1 MHIDIV
7 AVGRFKRG
15 PEAALYERYVARC
28 PWRIDLHEVV
38 LKKAVAAT
46 QVRAAESR
54 LLAEHLD
61 GSRPVVVLD
70 ERGRL
75 PASADIAATLGRWRD
90 DARGGARFVIGGADG
105 VDDELRGR
113 ADAVWA
119 FGRLTWPH
127 LMVRALLAEQLYRAA
142 SLLAGH
148 PYHRGD

>member
-1 MHIDIV
+1 MHIAIV

-15 PEAALYERYVARC
+15 PEQDLFARYVARC
-28 PWRIDLHEVV
+28 PWQIDLHEVV

-46 QVRAAESR
+46 RVRAAESR
-54 LLAEHLD
+54 LLAAHLD
-61 GSRPVVVLD
+61 GPRPVVVLD

-75 PASADIAATLGRWRD
+75 PSSADIAETLGRWRD
-90 DARGGARFVIGGADG
+90 DGRGGARFVIGGADG
-105 VDDELRGR
+105 VDECLRQR
-113 ADAVWA
+113 ADALWA